1 MTNHSWLSKSKAG
14 IFATIL
20 PDEYRQYVYRK
31 KCRKKTEIRHFTLTQ
46 FTNFKQV
53 NRN

>member
-31 KCRKKTEIRHFTLTQ
+31 KCRKKKQKFTISH
-46 FTNFKQV
+46 
-53 NRN
+53 